1 MYFIKLRIANK
12 CNIFLTR
19 GGRRMGK
26 ECTDVRKAT
35 ERKSKEGGDEVG
47 EVRGELEQVKDS
59 LLISAGCTAS

>member
-1 MYFIKLRIANK
+1 
-12 CNIFLTR
+12 
-19 GGRRMGK
+19 MGK